1 MMEVKAVMYFDK
13 KLHHD
18 LQGSKYAP
26 DDDSNAWKIKQK
38 KLPL

>member
-1 MMEVKAVMYFDK
+1 MEVKAVMYFDK

-26 DDDSNAWKIKQK
+26 DDDCC
-38 KLPL
+38 